1 MVTMV
6 TTWKA
11 NAGKH
16 FGLSKVNLLPMA
28 IVTGLRH
35 IKLDF

>member
-6 TTWKA
+6 TIYKA
-11 NAGKH
+11 NADKQ
-16 FGLSKVNLLPMA
+16 FGLSKVNLLPMT
-28 IVTGLRH
+28 IVMGLRH